1 MLVEITFI
9 ASIGRKLLNLN
20 DLKIESL
27 YSQTRTTEHP
37 GGQHAGVAPMFVR
50 ITHIPTY
57 TVAECGCMRSQF
69 RNKQVAMAMIEMA
82 LVEMNFE

>member
-1 MLVEITFI
+1 M
-9 ASIGRKLLNLN
+9 NLD

-27 YSQTRTTEHP
+27 YSQTRSTERP
-37 GGQHAGVAPMFVR
+37 GGQHAGSAPMFVR
-50 ITHIPTY
+50 VTHIPTY

-82 LVEMNFE
+82 LAEIDYE